1 MQGRKNF
8 EDEKELHFSL
18 SAHVPEHNFYR
29 RLKQQ
34 LNLAFLYKLTR
45 PFYGR

>member
-1 MQGRKNF
+1 MLGRKTF

-29 RLKQQ
+29 RLKHS
-34 LNLAFLYKLTR
+34 LDLSFL
-45 PFYGR
+45 